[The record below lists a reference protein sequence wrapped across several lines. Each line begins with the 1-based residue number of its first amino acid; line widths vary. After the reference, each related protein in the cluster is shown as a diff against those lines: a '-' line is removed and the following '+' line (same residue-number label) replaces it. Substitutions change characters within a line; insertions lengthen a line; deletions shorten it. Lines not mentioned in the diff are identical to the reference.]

1 VVIKV
6 KKALTILLSSIE
18 ALASKT
24 LKTARVHN
32 EIRVL
37 ETIETISL
45 GLLILLEAIEI
56 KIT

>member
-6 KKALTILLSSIE
+6 KKALTILLSSTE